1 MSGRHVLYALP
12 RYYRDNL
19 SGTKFE
25 PLDASRTFRGA
36 TRLAQSPRAAVTQSP
51 LCHQPLIRTS
61 RRRIPWTKTSYQKP
75 QGWLAFNHSPAGGLS
90 IEGTRAS
97 ESAGRCPSQ
106 RWIIK
111 LIDQM
116 FEIDRGAQYP
126 LGDTTSRPEVGVRRR
141 VESRDY
147 PTTRTCPPAQS
158 GCRHPNVSH
167 PGSSWTAGGR
177 RGTGTPGRP
186 APACVAFAGTVAPVT
201 ATPAIAAA
209 TAVLVSVPRTPDAI
223 THTSLLTVEQ
233 TSNPAVRHSRGLE
246 SI

>member
-1 MSGRHVLYALP
+1 M
-12 RYYRDNL
+12 YYTHSQGITEITSPGIN
-19 SGTKFE
+19 FE
-25 PLDASRTFRGA
+25 PLDASRPFRGA

-116 FEIDRGAQYP
+116 FEIDRGAKYP

-147 PTTRTCPPAQS
+147 PTTRTLP
-158 GCRHPNVSH
+158 
-167 PGSSWTAGGR
+167 GR
-177 RGTGTPGRP
+177 RAASGTASASLRGRGGN
-186 APACVAFAGTVAPVT
+186 A
-201 ATPAIAAA
+201 
-209 TAVLVSVPRTPDAI
+209 
-223 THTSLLTVEQ
+223 
-233 TSNPAVRHSRGLE
+233 
-246 SI
+246 